1 MASFITIVLFFAY
14 LLGLGFTATYW
25 VRKPE
30 HFLERLMVYAAI
42 GLGVFPI
49 LSIILNFLHIPLD
62 WKIFLLLSV
71 AFPVY
76 ILIRKIQKREYHFSF
91 RPVLRKSDLILIAAL
106 LIFAASL
113 FMYVKGAFAYPYLE
127 DEDPWGHAVGVK
139 YVALEK
145 NAYDPPT
152 SQVGA
157 VDTSLSYIDPY
168 PPAYDVM
175 MGISHQTSPEMQWTL
190 KFFNALIISLGILF
204 FFLFAKEFTQ
214 SSGKALLATFFLAAV
229 PAYMSHFIWAHSLA
243 IALLFPALYA
253 LWKIREEK
261 NWMYIAAIM
270 VASIWVSQNVE
281 QPLKLTTMMLIF
293 IIVAGITLRR
303 SIKWELTAVGSG
315 ILLSMVWWGTMVQK
329 YGLRNFVRYY
339 TGDKVFSAGAE
350 PAVSSVASSVSDAA
364 SSATSSGIL
373 QKLLS
378 LWKSFTGAGGSASR
392 AYSTNDFFI
401 AKENNMINGPIGIG
415 LVVSLLVLFGLI
427 YVLWKYR
434 SSIVEEKNSWLA
446 VTLFWLIF
454 TFWAVN
460 GATFPV
466 SVARGSFRSWMLL
479 AIPVAIL
486 AAEATHVLMRIGK
499 KFKVP
504 AFIVLVLIVAGALFT
519 SGIQKYK
526 YNTTL
531 WPTSGSFVQQA
542 EPFEYGQWFATI
554 PPNTPVFLY
563 APRDKLVIGYNAY
576 TCVWC
581 EDITAFRKTILE
593 KDAKELHSF
602 LASHQYEYLI
612 LNGAMDRKYFMGGFG
627 ENKTNELLPRR
638 YEEIQ
643 KSGLFTPVY
652 YKENLFLVLKV
663 NY

>member
-1 MASFITIVLFFAY
+1 MISFITIVLFFIY
-14 LLGLGFTATYW
+14 LFGLGFTATYFL
-25 VRKPE
+25 RKPE
-30 HFLERLMVYAAI
+30 HFLERLIMYAAI

-49 LSIILNFLHIPLD
+49 LSITLNFLHIPLD
-62 WKIFLLLSV
+62 WKIFLLLSL

-76 ILIRKIQKREYHFSF
+76 IVGRKIYKKEYHFSF
-91 RPVLRKSDLILIAAL
+91 HPTFSPTLRKSDLVIIAVL

-113 FMYVKGAFAYPYLE
+113 FMYAKGAFAYPYLE

-152 SQVGA
+152 SRVGD

-175 MGISHQTSPEMQWTL
+175 IGILHQTSSEMQWTI

-253 LWKIREEK
+253 LLKIQEER
-261 NWMYIAAIM
+261 NWVYVAAILI
-270 VASIWVSQNVE
+270 ASIWVSQNVE
-281 QPLKLTTMMLIF
+281 QPLKLTTIILIF

-303 SIKWELTAVGSG
+303 SVKWELTAVGSG
-315 ILLSMVWWGTMVQK
+315 ILFSMIWWGTMVQK
-329 YGLRNFVRYY
+329 YGFRNFLWFFIWGR
-339 TGDKVFSAGAE
+339 VFSAGTE
-350 PAVSSVASSVSDAA
+350 SVVSSVSVKNPE
-364 SSATSSGIL
+364 IL
-373 QKLLS
+373 QKLLT
-378 LWKSFTGAGGSASR
+378 LWKSFTSAGGSASR
-392 AYSTNDFFI
+392 AYSVNDFLI
-401 AKENNMINGPIGIG
+401 AKESNMINAPIGIG
-415 LVVSLLVLFGLI
+415 LVVSLLVLFGLL

-446 VTLFWLIF
+446 ITLFWLIF

-466 SVARGSFRSWMLL
+466 SVARGPFRSWMLL

-486 AAEATHVLMRIGK
+486 AAEATYLLMRIGK
-499 KFKVP
+499 KIKVP
-504 AFIVLVLIVAGALFT
+504 TMIVLILVVVGVLFT

-526 YNTTL
+526 YNTII
-531 WPTSGSFVQQA
+531 WPTSGSFVQSA

-554 PPNTPVFLY
+554 PPNTLVFLY

-576 TCVWC
+576 SCAWC
-581 EDITAFRKTILE
+581 EDIAVFRGTILE
-593 KDAKELHSF
+593 RDVSELHSF
-602 LASHQYEYLI
+602 LTSHQYEYLI
-612 LNGAMDRKYFMGGFG
+612 LNGAMDRKFFTSTFS
-627 ENKTNELLPRR
+627 ENKTNELLPKR

-643 KSGLFTPVY
+643 KSGLFAPVY
-652 YKENLFLVLKV
+652 YKENMFLVLKV
-663 NY
+663 KY